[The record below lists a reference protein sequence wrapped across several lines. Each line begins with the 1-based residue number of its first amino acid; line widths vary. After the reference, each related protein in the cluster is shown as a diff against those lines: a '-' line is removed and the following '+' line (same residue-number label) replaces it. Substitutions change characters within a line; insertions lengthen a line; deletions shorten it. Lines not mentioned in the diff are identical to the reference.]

1 MAKRDLVLHN
11 FWWKLTSLLLA
22 VIVWFVVHQDA
33 PVSASTAPRNTYRFT
48 AHPLALLRD
57 STDKRPVR
65 ITPTEVEVTVTAPMT
80 ETTRLSE
87 ADIQTFVDINEV
99 EGRSNKVRVRV
110 YVPRG
115 VRLEEITPDEAT
127 VEIME

>member
-1 MAKRDLVLHN
+1 MAKRDLVFHN

-33 PVSASTAPRNTYRFT
+33 PAGAAIMPRNTYRFSS
-48 AHPLALLRD
+48 HPLAVLRD

-65 ITPTEVEVTVTAPMT
+65 ITPTEVDVTVTAPIT
-80 ETTRLSE
+80 ETTRLAD
-87 ADIQTFVDINEV
+87 ADIQTFIDLSEVD
-99 EGRSNKVRVRV
+99 GRVSKVRVRV

-115 VRLEEITPDEAT
+115 VRLEQITPDEAT